1 MDLDRRLNHSLVI
14 LYYKKGKE
22 YIFHKK
28 NYDTINIAK
37 IKAKSKKI
45 KKDPFFLVK
54 KKSATFTVVLAHS
67 IIESLFNR
75 KVVLF
80 LT

>member
-1 MDLDRRLNHSLVI
+1 

-37 IKAKSKKI
+37 IKTKSKKRTYI
-45 KKDPFFLVK
+45 FRK
-54 KKSATFTVVLAHS
+54 KKKRSTTIAVVLAHS
-67 IIESLFNR
+67 IIESLFNG